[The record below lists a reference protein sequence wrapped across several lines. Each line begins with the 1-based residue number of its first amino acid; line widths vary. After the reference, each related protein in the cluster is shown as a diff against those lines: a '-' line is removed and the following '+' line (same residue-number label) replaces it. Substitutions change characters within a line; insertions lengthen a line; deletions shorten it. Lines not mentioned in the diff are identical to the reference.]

1 MSIFGL
7 IELLTVVIY
16 MEMRYLSI
24 FGFTTAAVGTGETS
38 LFRNGCWLECDK
50 VVQSMQQAT
59 LYR

>member
-24 FGFTTAAVGTGETS
+24 FGGEAPSRETWAQVT
-38 LFRNGCWLECDK
+38 LVCF
-50 VVQSMQQAT
+50 AT
-59 LYR
+59 VAD

>member
-24 FGFTTAAVGTGETS
+24 FGFTTAAAVGTGETS
-38 LFRNGCWLECDK
+38 LFRNGC
-50 VVQSMQQAT
+50 
-59 LYR
+59 